1 MVVKKKIEA
10 VKAQDLGLSERPE
23 SVDPHGFA
31 VAIRVQRQ
39 NWRQGTVACKG
50 RSDVAGSNRK
60 PWRQKGTGRARA
72 GAVDSPIWRGGG
84 VTFGPQPR
92 VRSLSI
98 LKKVRKSLMR
108 DLLWQ
113 HLEEQNIVALPV
125 SSNDDRIK
133 TSIAFKALQDAGL
146 TGVRVTLFVAP
157 DDYKTQRMF
166 ANIPSV
172 QMVLFDQP
180 NVYQLSDGNCWVFL
194 DRDIEL
200 FKNMVSAWN

>member
-10 VKAQDLGLSERPE
+10 VNAQELGLSERPKP
-23 SVDPHGFA
+23 VDSHGFA
-31 VAIRVQRQ
+31 VAVRVQRQ

-92 VRSLSI
+92 VRNLSI
-98 LKKVRKSLMR
+98 LKRLRKSLMR

-113 HLEEQNIVALPV
+113 RLEGQNIIALPMV
-125 SSNDDRIK
+125 HTDDRIK

-146 TGVRVTLFVAP
+146 MGTRVTLFVAP
-157 DDYKTQRMF
+157 DDYKTQLMF
-166 ANIPSV
+166 ANIASV

-200 FKNMVSAWN
+200 FKDMVSAWN

>member
-10 VKAQDLGLSERPE
+10 IKPHDLGLGERPVACDE
-23 SVDPHGFA
+23 RSFSI
-31 VAIRVQRQ
+31 AIRAQRQ

-72 GAVDSPIWRGGG
+72 GAADSPIWRGGG

-92 VRSLSI
+92 VRTLSV
-98 LKKVRKSLMR
+98 LKKVRKSLFV

-113 HLEEQNIVALPV
+113 NLERESIIALTISSDVEMKTAVAF
-125 SSNDDRIK
+125 N
-133 TSIAFKALQDAGL
+133 ALREAGL
-146 TGVRVTLFVAP
+146 ADIRVTLFVAP
-157 DDYKTQRMF
+157 DDYKTQLMF

-172 QMVLFDQP
+172 RIVLFDQP
-180 NVYQLSDGNCWVFL
+180 NVYQLTDGSCWLFL

-200 FKNMVSAWN
+200 FKQMVSAWN

>member
-1 MVVKKKIEA
+1 MDVKRNIKSVQAK
-10 VKAQDLGLSERPE
+10 DLGLASRPE
-23 SVDPHGFA
+23 SIDPKGYS
-31 VAIRVQRQ
+31 VAIRAQRQ

-72 GAVDSPIWRGGG
+72 GAVTSPIWRGGG

-92 VRSLSI
+92 TRQLTV
-98 LKKVRKSLMR
+98 LKKVRKSLLR

-113 HLEEQNIVALPV
+113 HLEQENVLLLPLQNMEVA
-125 SSNDDRIK
+125 K
-133 TSIAFKALQDAGL
+133 TSVAFKALKEAGL
-146 TGVRVTLFVAP
+146 AGVRVTLFVAP
-157 DDYKTQRMF
+157 DDYNTQLMF
-166 ANIPSV
+166 ANIPTV

-180 NVYQLSDGNCWVFL
+180 NVYQLSDANCWVVL
-194 DRDIEL
+194 ERDIEL

>member
-1 MVVKKKIEA
+1 MVAKKKIEA

-23 SVDPHGFA
+23 SIDPRGFA

-92 VRSLSI
+92 VRDLSI

-113 HLEEQNIVALPV
+113 RLDEERVV
-125 SSNDDRIK
+125 SLQMDMADDRIK
-133 TSIAFKALQDAGL
+133 TAVAFKALQNAGL
-146 TGVRVTLFVAP
+146 NGIKVTLFVAP
-157 DDYKTQRMF
+157 DDYKTQLMF

-180 NVYQLSDGNCWVFL
+180 NVYQLSDSNCWVFL